1 MASSPKKPHLQL
13 ETPENTEES
22 SSSFASE
29 ESGENDGPQR
39 NRETRNGIPSGVRN
53 GNGDGVESDSDS
65 DDDDEEEDDDIG
77 AHQLSPAEREIQ
89 VDFEARTPQECDFH
103 GIVNLL
109 RQMMRSNA
117 GSNTSSV
124 NVSDLANHIIAQRN
138 VGSVITQSHDDM
150 DDEDDSDEEQENNAG
165 GANNANG
172 NAARPNDMLEP
183 NNEVFGVGTVIRL
196 TRGQEQNSI
205 AEQIIS
211 HLLVNT
217 ARSEKAAALR
227 AFFSTPGNDVGFLI
241 SERIIN
247 MPPQISV
254 PLYETLANEV
264 RKARAKNLP
273 FNFTHYVMISRLLV
287 SPNDER
293 NIMYTNAEE
302 EVFLPECDLVLDLAC
317 SSSSGGATNNGSNQ
331 ASSSVESMGRTFN
344 SLSQDE
350 FIEKRKVLVFKANKL
365 DKITSL
371 VKGAFPIN

>member
-1 MASSPKKPHLQL
+1 MASNPKKPHLQL

-29 ESGENDGPQR
+29 ESGENDGPRSGRQ
-39 NRETRNGIPSGVRN
+39 NRNGTSAEGNRIMN
-53 GNGDGVESDSDS
+53 GNDSDSDS
-65 DDDDEEEDDDIG
+65 DDQEDEELG
-77 AHQLSPAEREIQ
+77 QHQLSPAEREIQ
-89 VDFEARTPQECDFH
+89 VDFEARSPQECDFH

-124 NVSDLANHIIAQRN
+124 NVSDLANHLIAQRN

-150 DDEDDSDEEQENNAG
+150 DDDDSDEEQENNAG

-172 NAARPNDMLEP
+172 VNGRTNDMLEP
-183 NNEVFGVGTVIRL
+183 NNEVFGVGTVVRL

-254 PLYETLANEV
+254 PLYETLANEI
-264 RKARAKNLP
+264 RKARAKK
-273 FNFTHYVMISRLLV
+273 FAV
-287 SPNDER
+287 
-293 NIMYTNAEE
+293 
-302 EVFLPECDLVLDLAC
+302 
-317 SSSSGGATNNGSNQ
+317 
-331 ASSSVESMGRTFN
+331 
-344 SLSQDE
+344 
-350 FIEKRKVLVFKANKL
+350 
-365 DKITSL
+365 
-371 VKGAFPIN
+371 